1 MGKIALS
8 SIPGFAQWEKKELKE
23 NENDTDEGIYI

>member
-1 MGKIALS
+1 MGKIVLS

-23 NENDTDEGIYI
+23 NENDTDEEVNI